1 MVSRESGLF
10 CSSSLPVTRKGKNQ
24 QWCWRCFNISKVNDK
39 TAGIYGLSVEP
50 VLHFVSARK
59 TKASVWE
66 WESWDVRHHT
76 GEEINFALFV
86 LLPYTEEKGR
96 NPLVAG
102 ALWFSISVVTVGG
115 TRRVGRSSLRKPEVM
130 RRAPWA
136 AAAWKGSLRVL
147 TEDGWQHSTP
157 CTALLL
163 LIGWEGRDGPI
174 AKQHFH
180 DSSHLQI
187 SNAFKK
193 CFIKSLLGWRK
204 WREGIEWNS
213 RRATQKSV
221 CPSIPRHPCL
231 PCRIVDGKSQS
242 VDSIL
247 LSLGLRFVVLLV
259 PWLFF

>member
-1 MVSRESGLF
+1 MVSRECGLF

-39 TAGIYGLSVEP
+39 TAGTYGLSVEP

-66 WESWDVRHHT
+66 RESWDVRHHT

-86 LLPYTEEKGR
+86 LLPNTEEKGR

-102 ALWFSISVVTVGG
+102 ALWFSISVVAVGG

-130 RRAPWA
+130 RRAPRA

-193 CFIKSLLGWRK
+193 CFIKSLLGWRE

-213 RRATQKSV
+213 CRATQKSV
-221 CPSIPRHPCL
+221 CLSIPRHPCL
-231 PCRIVDGKSQS
+231 PCRIVDGKSK
-242 VDSIL
+242 
-247 LSLGLRFVVLLV
+247 VLTAFCF
-259 PWLFF
+259 P